1 MVYTITLPCLTVYL
15 FVERWLCALFVKICL
30 FFWHNEQT
38 VTNKPPG
45 SIQKFEEKPYF
56 EKENHLNGID
66 SMEKKLKMVV
76 IENKDPHPKKTKI
89 WQRQT
94 TKSPFFQFL
103 SLKEK
108 RKDKNS

>member
-1 MVYTITLPCLTVYL
+1 M
-15 FVERWLCALFVKICL
+15 KICL

-76 IENKDPHPKKTKI
+76 IENKDPHPKKNKNLTTTNYKI
-89 WQRQT
+89 
-94 TKSPFFQFL
+94 PFFQFL

>member
-1 MVYTITLPCLTVYL
+1 MVCTITLPCLTVYL

-30 FFWHNEQT
+30 FFWHNGQT
-38 VTNKPPG
+38 ETNKPPG

-76 IENKDPHPKKTKI
+76 IENKDPHPQKNPEI
-89 WQRQT
+89 WRRQT
-94 TKSPFFQFL
+94 TKSPFSVFIM
-103 SLKEK
+103 K
-108 RKDKNS
+108 RKKTKI